1 MESSAL
7 HYFFSPGQGLLFCI
21 LITKQKNNNNRMFYF
36 GLMCPFH
43 PWHE

>member
-21 LITKQKNNNNRMFYF
+21 LITKQKKQQQEYVLFLANV
-36 GLMCPFH
+36 PF
-43 PWHE
+43 PP